1 MNIFELVATLRLDSS
16 DYEKGIDDAR
26 GKAKGLGDGLKKG
39 FGIAA
44 GAAAAAVSAAA
55 AGIAAISKQAV
66 SAYGNYEQLVGGV
79 ETLFGARGAASV
91 QEYASMVG
99 KAVDEVGDEFSSLM
113 EAQNLAMENASR
125 AYQTAGLSAND
136 YMQTMTSFAAS
147 LKQSTSSNVEAAQ
160 VADMAMQDMSD
171 NANKMGTS
179 MESIQNAYQG
189 FAKQNYMMLDNLK
202 LGYGG
207 TKTEME
213 RLLADA
219 EKIHEETT
227 GEVTHYDINNLADVY
242 NAIHDVQENLGIT
255 GTTAKEA
262 MTTIQGAA
270 NMTKAAWENVLTAM
284 AGGGDLEQAMDG
296 LITALFGDEEGT
308 GLLNQ
313 IIPRLQ
319 QTFKGIG
326 QFISK
331 AAPYIAQNLPQ
342 LIQSTLPALLN
353 AAIQLVVALIQNLP
367 QIISMIA
374 QALIDNFPLILEAL
388 LTLGEALLNWL
399 VELVMSIQDKIN
411 SWFSELQGKIDA
423 WFQGV
428 GDKISEFIA
437 RVREKASEFIQA
449 GVEMITGFIQ
459 SLYQGFLSLL
469 TSVGEWVQ
477 ANIIQPIKDK
487 VGGMLEAGQDLVA
500 RVKEGL
506 QDGFSGL
513 LSAVGGWVNDYIIQP
528 IKNKAT
534 EMYNVGKSIIDNMW
548 NGLKDAWASVK
559 AWWDGLTFSIKKATV
574 IVDKPAGASE
584 HAGGLEYVPYNDYP
598 ALLHVGEMVLTK
610 NQADNYRAGN
620 REGGNGITIVQNI
633 SATPQT
639 PVDFAAATAA
649 YFEQARWA
657 LI

>member
-1 MNIFELVATLRLDSS
+1 MNVFELVATLRLDSS
-16 DYEKGIDDAR
+16 EYEKGIDDAQ
-26 GKAKGLGDGLKKG
+26 GKVKSLGAGLKKG
-39 FGIAA
+39 LGVMA
-44 GAAAAAVSAAA
+44 GVAAAAVTAAA
-55 AGIAAISKQAV
+55 AGIASISKQAI
-66 SAYGNYEQLVGGV
+66 SAYANYEQLVGGV

-91 QEYASMVG
+91 QEYANMVG
-99 KAVDEVGDEFSSLM
+99 KAVDEVGDEFNSLM

-136 YMQTMTSFAAS
+136 YMQMMTSFAAS
-147 LKQSTSSNVEAAQ
+147 LKQSTSDNVEAAQ

-219 EKIHEETT
+219 EKIHEKTT

-242 NAIHDVQENLGIT
+242 NAIHDVQEELGIT
-255 GTTAKEA
+255 GTTAEEA

-270 NMTKAAWENVLTAM
+270 TMTKAAWQNVLTAI
-284 AGGGDLEQAMDG
+284 AGGGDLGQAMDG
-296 LITALFGDEEGT
+296 LITALFGDKEGT
-308 GLLNQ
+308 GLINQ

-319 QTFKGIG
+319 QVFKGIG

-331 AAPYIAQNLPQ
+331 ATPYIAQNLPQ
-342 LIQSTLPALLN
+342 LLQSVLPALLN
-353 AAIQLVVALIQNLP
+353 AAIQLVTALAQNLP
-367 QIISMIA
+367 QILLIIA
-374 QALIDNFPLILEAL
+374 QALIDNFPLILETL
-388 LTLGEALLNWL
+388 VMLGEALLNWL
-399 VELVMSIQDKIN
+399 VDLVLFMQDKIN
-411 SWFSELQGKIDA
+411 SWFSELQGNIDA

-428 GDKISEFIA
+428 GEKISEFIA
-437 RVREKASEFIQA
+437 KVREKASEFIQA

-534 EMYNVGKSIIDNMW
+534 EMYNAGKNIINNLW

-559 AWWDGLTFSIKKATV
+559 SWWDGLSFSVKRATV
-574 IVDKPAGASE
+574 VVDKPADATQN
-584 HAGGLEYVPYNDYP
+584 AGGLEYVPYNDYP

-610 NQADNYRAGN
+610 NQADSYRAGN
-620 REGGNGITIVQNI
+620 REDGNGITIVQNI

-657 LI
+657 LV